1 MVDGNLLIFGRR
13 LREIRLA
20 KGLTQEALAEKASL
34 HPTYIGGIE
43 RGERNLGL
51 SNLLK
56 LSVALSVSPSSLLS
70 VFDEGIDIDDNE

>member
-1 MVDGNLLIFGRR
+1 MVDGKLLIFGRR

-20 KGLTQEALAEKASL
+20 RGLTQEALAEKASL

-56 LSVALSVSPSSLLS
+56 LSVALSVPPSSLLS
-70 VFDEGIDIDDNE
+70 VFDEGIDSDDNE

>member
-1 MVDGNLLIFGRR
+1 MVDGKLSIFGRYLRDLR
-13 LREIRLA
+13 LSQGI
-20 KGLTQEALAEKASL
+20 TQEALAERAGL

-56 LSVALSVSPSSLLS
+56 LATALNVRPSALFA
-70 VFDEGIDIDDNE
+70 VFDEDESR

>member
-1 MVDGNLLIFGRR
+1 MIDGKLSIFGRYLRDLR
-13 LREIRLA
+13 LSQGI
-20 KGLTQEALAEKASL
+20 TQEALAERAGL

-56 LSVALSVSPSSLLS
+56 LATALNVRPSALFA
-70 VFDEGIDIDDNE
+70 VFDEDESR

>member
-1 MVDGNLLIFGRR
+1 MVDGKLSIFGRYLRDLR
-13 LREIRLA
+13 LSQGI
-20 KGLTQEALAEKASL
+20 TQEALAERVGL

-56 LSVALSVSPSSLLS
+56 LATALNVRPSALFA
-70 VFDEGIDIDDNE
+70 VFDEDESR

>member
-1 MVDGNLLIFGRR
+1 MVDGKLFIFGSY
-13 LREIRLA
+13 LRSQRQA
-20 KGLTQEALAEKASL
+20 QGFTQETLAERSGL

-56 LSVALSVSPSSLLS
+56 LAAALDVRPSALLS
-70 VFDEGIDIDDNE
+70 IFDEDAS